1 LSFARQ
7 RTTINP
13 TFFAA
18 GQAMKQH
25 PTSTSSDDQNAR
37 AGSCSGRRKR
47 REKMLEASEI
57 RLLMLH
63 FLAQN
68 AAHGYELIKSVEEL
82 SKGEYSPSPGI
93 IYPNLTLLEEMEAI
107 QVVDAQATRKA
118 YRLTAAGEAHLAE
131 NRETV
136 SSLITRLS
144 TLAILVNNRSIPA
157 VEQAIHGLK
166 VALNRRLAQ
175 EDISEAAL
183 QTLIK
188 ALHDAAEKIT
198 LS

>member
-1 LSFARQ
+1 
-7 RTTINP
+7 
-13 TFFAA
+13 
-18 GQAMKQH
+18 M
-25 PTSTSSDDQNAR
+25 
-37 AGSCSGRRKR
+37 
-47 REKMLEASEI
+47 
-57 RLLMLH
+57 
-63 FLAQN
+63 
-68 AAHGYELIKSVEEL
+68 
-82 SKGEYSPSPGI
+82 
-93 IYPNLTLLEEMEAI
+93 
-107 QVVDAQATRKA
+107 VDAQATRKA
-118 YRLTAAGEAHLAE
+118 YRLTAAGEAQLAE

-188 ALHDAAEKIT
+188 ALHDAAEKSPSANRG

>member
-1 LSFARQ
+1 
-7 RTTINP
+7 
-13 TFFAA
+13 
-18 GQAMKQH
+18 MKPY
-25 PTSTSSDDQNAR
+25 PTSTSSDAQ
-37 AGSCSGRRKR
+37 AGCGGRRKR

-63 FLAQN
+63 FLEQR

-118 YRLTAAGEAHLAE
+118 YRLTPAGRAQLAE
-131 NRETV
+131 QREMV
-136 SSLITRLS
+136 LSLIARLSSL
-144 TLAILVNNRSIPA
+144 AVLVNNRSIPA

-175 EDISEAAL
+175 EDISDAAL
-183 QTLIK
+183 QTLIQ

-198 LS
+198 GSE

>member
-1 LSFARQ
+1 
-7 RTTINP
+7 
-13 TFFAA
+13 
-18 GQAMKQH
+18 MKPH
-25 PTSTSSDDQNAR
+25 PTSTLSDDQTAR
-37 AGSCSGRRKR
+37 AGGCSGRRKR

-118 YRLTAAGEAHLAE
+118 YRLTAAGEMQLAD
-131 NRETV
+131 NSETV
-136 SSLITRLS
+136 TSLIARLS

-175 EDISEAAL
+175 EDISDAAL

-188 ALHDAAEKIT
+188 ALHDAADKIIH
-198 LS
+198 S

>member
-1 LSFARQ
+1 
-7 RTTINP
+7 
-13 TFFAA
+13 
-18 GQAMKQH
+18 MKPY
-25 PTSTSSDDQNAR
+25 PTSTSSDAQA
-37 AGSCSGRRKR
+37 ACGGRRKR

-63 FLAQN
+63 FLEQR

-118 YRLTAAGEAHLAE
+118 YRLTPAGRAQLAE
-131 NRETV
+131 QREMV
-136 SSLITRLS
+136 LSLIARLSSL
-144 TLAILVNNRSIPA
+144 AVLVNNRSIPA

-175 EDISEAAL
+175 EDISDAAL
-183 QTLIK
+183 QTLIQ

-198 LS
+198 GSE

>member
-1 LSFARQ
+1 
-7 RTTINP
+7 
-13 TFFAA
+13 
-18 GQAMKQH
+18 MKPY
-25 PTSTSSDDQNAR
+25 PTSTSSDAQ
-37 AGSCSGRRKR
+37 AGCGGRRKR

-63 FLAQN
+63 FLEQR

-118 YRLTAAGEAHLAE
+118 YRLTPAGRVQLAE
-131 NRETV
+131 QREMV
-136 SSLITRLS
+136 LSLIARLSSL
-144 TLAILVNNRSIPA
+144 AVLVNNRSIPA

-175 EDISEAAL
+175 KDISDAAL
-183 QTLIK
+183 QTLIQ

-198 LS
+198 RSE

>member
-1 LSFARQ
+1 
-7 RTTINP
+7 
-13 TFFAA
+13 
-18 GQAMKQH
+18 MKPY
-25 PTSTSSDDQNAR
+25 PTSTSSDAQ
-37 AGSCSGRRKR
+37 AGCGGRRKR

-63 FLAQN
+63 FLEQR

-107 QVVDAQATRKA
+107 QVVDVQATRKA
-118 YRLTAAGEAHLAE
+118 YRLTPAGRAQLAE
-131 NRETV
+131 QREMV
-136 SSLITRLS
+136 LSLIARLSSL
-144 TLAILVNNRSIPA
+144 AVLVNNRSIPA

-175 EDISEAAL
+175 EDISDAAL
-183 QTLIK
+183 QTLIQ

-198 LS
+198 RSE

>member
-1 LSFARQ
+1 
-7 RTTINP
+7 
-13 TFFAA
+13 
-18 GQAMKQH
+18 MKPY
-25 PTSTSSDDQNAR
+25 PTSTSSDAQ
-37 AGSCSGRRKR
+37 AGCGGRRKR

-63 FLAQN
+63 FLEQR

-118 YRLTAAGEAHLAE
+118 YRLTPAGRAQLAE
-131 NRETV
+131 QREMV
-136 SSLITRLS
+136 LSLIARLSSL
-144 TLAILVNNRSIPA
+144 AVLVNNRSIPA

-175 EDISEAAL
+175 EDISDAAL
-183 QTLIK
+183 QTLIQ

-198 LS
+198 RSE

>member
-1 LSFARQ
+1 MKDHS
-7 RTTINP
+7 
-13 TFFAA
+13 AA
-18 GQAMKQH
+18 
-25 PTSTSSDDQNAR
+25 PSDDHPAR
-37 AGSCSGRRKR
+37 AGGCGSRRKR
-47 REKMLEASEI
+47 REKMLEASDI

-118 YRLTAAGEAHLAE
+118 YRLTAAGEALLASSGD
-131 NRETV
+131 RV
-136 SSLITRLS
+136 ASLIARLS
-144 TLAILVNNRSIPA
+144 SLAILVNNRSIPA
-157 VEQAIHGLK
+157 VEQAIHTLK
-166 VALNRRLAQ
+166 MALNTRLAQ
-175 EDISEAAL
+175 QDISEAAL
-183 QTLIK
+183 QTLIA

-198 LS
+198 HS

>member
-1 LSFARQ
+1 
-7 RTTINP
+7 
-13 TFFAA
+13 
-18 GQAMKQH
+18 MKQH
-25 PTSTSSDDQNAR
+25 PTSTSSDDQTAR
-37 AGSCSGRRKR
+37 AGGCSGRRKR

-118 YRLTAAGEAHLAE
+118 YRLTAAGEVHLAE

>member
-1 LSFARQ
+1 
-7 RTTINP
+7 
-13 TFFAA
+13 
-18 GQAMKQH
+18 MKPY
-25 PTSTSSDDQNAR
+25 PTSTSSDAQ
-37 AGSCSGRRKR
+37 AGCGGRRKR

-63 FLAQN
+63 FLEQR

-118 YRLTAAGEAHLAE
+118 YRLTPAGRAQLVEQ
-131 NRETV
+131 REMV
-136 SSLITRLS
+136 LSLIARLSSL
-144 TLAILVNNRSIPA
+144 AVLVNNRSIPA

-175 EDISEAAL
+175 EDISDAAL
-183 QTLIK
+183 QTLIQ

-198 LS
+198 GSE

>member
-1 LSFARQ
+1 
-7 RTTINP
+7 
-13 TFFAA
+13 
-18 GQAMKQH
+18 MKQH
-25 PTSTSSDDQNAR
+25 PTSTSSDAQSAR
-37 AGSCSGRRKR
+37 AGGCSGRRKR

-107 QVVDAQATRKA
+107 EVVDAQAARKA
-118 YRLTAAGEAHLAE
+118 YRLTAAGETQLAD

-136 SSLITRLS
+136 TSLITRLS

-175 EDISEAAL
+175 EEISEAAL
-183 QTLIK
+183 QTLIE

-198 LS
+198 HS

>member
-1 LSFARQ
+1 
-7 RTTINP
+7 
-13 TFFAA
+13 
-18 GQAMKQH
+18 MKPY
-25 PTSTSSDDQNAR
+25 PTSTSSDAQ
-37 AGSCSGRRKR
+37 AGCGGRRKR

-63 FLAQN
+63 FLEQR

-118 YRLTAAGEAHLAE
+118 YRLTPAGRAQLAE
-131 NRETV
+131 QREMV
-136 SSLITRLS
+136 LSLIARLSSL
-144 TLAILVNNRSIPA
+144 AVLVNNRAIPA

-175 EDISEAAL
+175 EDISDAAL
-183 QTLIK
+183 QTLIQ

-198 LS
+198 GSE

>member
-1 LSFARQ
+1 
-7 RTTINP
+7 
-13 TFFAA
+13 
-18 GQAMKQH
+18 MKQH
-25 PTSTSSDDQNAR
+25 PNSTSSDDQSTR
-37 AGSCSGRRKR
+37 AGGCGGRRKR

-68 AAHGYELIKSVEEL
+68 AAHGYELIKSVEVL

-107 QVVDAQATRKA
+107 EVVDAHTVRKA
-118 YRLTAAGEAHLAE
+118 YRLTATGEAQLAE
-131 NRETV
+131 NLETV

-157 VEQAIHGLK
+157 VEQAIYGLK
-166 VALNRRLAQ
+166 VALNQRLAQ
-175 EDISEAAL
+175 EDISETAL

-198 LS
+198 HS

>member
-1 LSFARQ
+1 
-7 RTTINP
+7 
-13 TFFAA
+13 
-18 GQAMKQH
+18 MKPY
-25 PTSTSSDDQNAR
+25 PTSTSSDAQ
-37 AGSCSGRRKR
+37 AGCGGRRKR

-63 FLAQN
+63 FLEQR

-118 YRLTAAGEAHLAE
+118 YRLTPAGRAQLAE
-131 NRETV
+131 QREMV
-136 SSLITRLS
+136 LSLIARLSSL
-144 TLAILVNNRSIPA
+144 AVLVNNRRIPA

-175 EDISEAAL
+175 EDISDAAL
-183 QTLIK
+183 QTLIQ

-198 LS
+198 GSE

>member
-1 LSFARQ
+1 
-7 RTTINP
+7 
-13 TFFAA
+13 
-18 GQAMKQH
+18 MKQH
-25 PTSTSSDDQNAR
+25 PTSTSSDDQTAR
-37 AGSCSGRRKR
+37 AGGCSGRRKR

>member
-1 LSFARQ
+1 
-7 RTTINP
+7 
-13 TFFAA
+13 
-18 GQAMKQH
+18 MKPY
-25 PTSTSSDDQNAR
+25 PTSTPSDAQ
-37 AGSCSGRRKR
+37 AGCGGRRKR

-63 FLAQN
+63 FLELR

-118 YRLTAAGEAHLAE
+118 YRLTPAGKAQLADQ
-131 NRETV
+131 RETV
-136 SSLITRLS
+136 SGLIVRLS
-144 TLAILVNNRSIPA
+144 SLAVLVNNRRIPA

-175 EDISEAAL
+175 EDISDAAL
-183 QTLIK
+183 QTLIQ

-198 LS
+198 RSE

>member
-1 LSFARQ
+1 
-7 RTTINP
+7 
-13 TFFAA
+13 
-18 GQAMKQH
+18 
-25 PTSTSSDDQNAR
+25 
-37 AGSCSGRRKR
+37 
-47 REKMLEASEI
+47 MLEASEI

-107 QVVDAQATRKA
+107 QVVDAQAARKA
-118 YRLTAAGEAHLAE
+118 YRLTAAGEAQLAD

-136 SSLITRLS
+136 ASLITRLS
-144 TLAILVNNRSIPA
+144 TLAIVVNNRSIPA
-157 VEQAIHGLK
+157 VEQAIHELK
-166 VALNRRLAQ
+166 MALNQRLAQ

-183 QTLIK
+183 QTLIR
-188 ALHDAAEKIT
+188 ALHDAADKIT
-198 LS
+198 RS

>member
-1 LSFARQ
+1 
-7 RTTINP
+7 
-13 TFFAA
+13 
-18 GQAMKQH
+18 MKPY
-25 PTSTSSDDQNAR
+25 PTSTSSDAQ
-37 AGSCSGRRKR
+37 AGCGGRRKR

-63 FLAQN
+63 FLEQR

-118 YRLTAAGEAHLAE
+118 YRLTPAGRAQLAE
-131 NRETV
+131 QRDMV
-136 SSLITRLS
+136 LSLIARLSSL
-144 TLAILVNNRSIPA
+144 AVLVNNRSIPA

-175 EDISEAAL
+175 EDISDAAL
-183 QTLIK
+183 QTLIQ

-198 LS
+198 GSE

>member
-1 LSFARQ
+1 
-7 RTTINP
+7 
-13 TFFAA
+13 
-18 GQAMKQH
+18 MKQH
-25 PTSTSSDDQNAR
+25 PNSTSSDGQSGH
-37 AGSCSGRRKR
+37 AGGCGGRRKR

-107 QVVDAQATRKA
+107 EVVDTKATRKA
-118 YRLTAAGEAHLAE
+118 YRLTTAGEDQLAD

-136 SSLITRLS
+136 SGLITRLS

-157 VEQAIHGLK
+157 VEEAIHGLK
-166 VALNRRLAQ
+166 TALNRRLAQ

-198 LS
+198 HS

>member
-1 LSFARQ
+1 
-7 RTTINP
+7 
-13 TFFAA
+13 
-18 GQAMKQH
+18 MKPY
-25 PTSTSSDDQNAR
+25 PTSTSSDAQ
-37 AGSCSGRRKR
+37 AGCGGRRKR

-63 FLAQN
+63 FLEQR

-118 YRLTAAGEAHLAE
+118 YRLTPAGRAQLAE
-131 NRETV
+131 QREMV
-136 SSLITRLS
+136 LSLIARLSSL
-144 TLAILVNNRSIPA
+144 AVLVNNRSIPA

-166 VALNRRLAQ
+166 VALNRRLAH
-175 EDISEAAL
+175 EDISDAAL
-183 QTLIK
+183 QTLIQ

-198 LS
+198 GSE

>member
-1 LSFARQ
+1 
-7 RTTINP
+7 
-13 TFFAA
+13 
-18 GQAMKQH
+18 MKPY
-25 PTSTSSDDQNAR
+25 PTSTSSDAQ
-37 AGSCSGRRKR
+37 AGCGGRRKR

-63 FLAQN
+63 FLEQR

-118 YRLTAAGEAHLAE
+118 YRLTPAGRAQLAE
-131 NRETV
+131 QRETV
-136 SSLITRLS
+136 LSLIARLSSL
-144 TLAILVNNRSIPA
+144 AVLVNNRSIPA

-175 EDISEAAL
+175 EDISDAAL
-183 QTLIK
+183 QTLIQ

-198 LS
+198 RSE

>member
-7 RTTINP
+7 RTTINS

-25 PTSTSSDDQNAR
+25 PTSTSSDDQTAR
-37 AGSCSGRRKR
+37 AGGCSGRRKR

-118 YRLTAAGEAHLAE
+118 YRLTAAGEAQLAE

-136 SSLITRLS
+136 TSLITRLS

-198 LS
+198 HS